1 MEKMFKFNLPT
12 QVKFLDFDGDD
23 DGKLVWLGGIAYQ
36 DVIICG
42 CCGVAIDLEKFWE
55 DWYDLKDE
63 FPEVES
69 PLVVYAA
76 WVDIEEFI
84 RGE

>member
-1 MEKMFKFNLPT
+1 MDKRFKFIVPT

-23 DGKLVWLGGIAYQ
+23 NGNPVWLGGIAYQ

-42 CCGVAIDLEKFWE
+42 CCGARILLEEFWE
-55 DWYDLKDE
+55 DWDDLKGE

-69 PLVVYAA
+69 PLVVYGT
-76 WVDIEEFI
+76 WVDIEECI
-84 RGE
+84 RG

>member
-1 MEKMFKFNLPT
+1 MEKRFKFNLPT

-23 DGKLVWLGGIAYQ
+23 DGKPVWLGGIAYQ

-42 CCGVAIDLEKFWE
+42 CCGTAIDLEEFWE
-55 DWYDLKDE
+55 DWHDLKDE

-69 PLVVYAA
+69 PLVVYGT
-76 WVDIEEFI
+76 WIDIEEYI
-84 RGE
+84 RD